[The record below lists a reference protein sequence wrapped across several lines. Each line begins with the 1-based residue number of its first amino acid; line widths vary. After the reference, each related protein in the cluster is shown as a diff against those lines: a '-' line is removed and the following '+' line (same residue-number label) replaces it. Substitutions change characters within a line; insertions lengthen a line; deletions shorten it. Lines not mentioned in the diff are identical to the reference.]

1 MRHRGRHH
9 TAEGTAAESVVAADA
24 AAAASLSRRLVVE
37 LRELGASAVTLPE
50 HVYEAEGEFSP
61 P

>member
-9 TAEGTAAESVVAADA
+9 TASTAEGTAAKSVVAAAA

-37 LRELGASAVTLPE
+37 LRELGASAVTPPE
-50 HVYEAEGEFSP
+50 HV
-61 P
+61 